1 MNILNLII
9 FSFFITLIPVSA
21 FAYIDP
27 GTGGIIV
34 QVILGGVGGLILF
47 FKLYWKKIKSFFSKE
62 EKPEAESKT
71 VQDDEQ
77 KKSA

>member
-1 MNILNLII
+1 MNILNLIL
-9 FSFFITLIPVSA
+9 FSFFVSLIPASA

-34 QVILGGVGGLILF
+34 QVILGGIGGLILF
-47 FKLYWKKIKSFFSKE
+47 FKLYWKKVKSFFSKE
-62 EKPEAESKT
+62 EKPEESKA
-71 VQDDEQ
+71 VQEDEQ